1 MTEGTG
7 NIEAMFEPEVLTP
20 EGMFEPGLQFLIEQI
35 SEASEALDYY
45 VEVKGAV
52 EMDQHT
58 TIVIREANSALIA
71 VLVFLKQLQQ
81 YERVQAQAAA
91 V

>member
-1 MTEGTG
+1 MKG
-7 NIEAMFEPEVLTP
+7 MFEPEVLEP
-20 EGMFEPGLQFLIEQI
+20 KGMFEPGLQFLIEQI

-45 VEVKGAV
+45 VVVKGMGT
-52 EMDQHT
+52 MDQHT
-58 TIVIREANSALIA
+58 TIVIRETISALKA
-71 VLVFLKQLQQ
+71 VLVFLKQLQE

>member
-1 MTEGTG
+1 MKG
-7 NIEAMFEPEVLTP
+7 MFEPEVLEP
-20 EGMFEPGLQFLIEQI
+20 KGMFEPGLQFLIEQI

-45 VEVKGAV
+45 VEVKRT

-58 TIVIREANSALIA
+58 TIVIQETISALNA
-71 VLVFLKQLQQ
+71 VLVFLKQVQE

>member
-1 MTEGTG
+1 VTG
-7 NIEAMFEPEVLTP
+7 LEKIFEPEVVTP

-35 SEASEALDYY
+35 AEASEALDYY
-45 VEVKGAV
+45 VVVNNTATV

-58 TIVIREANSALIA
+58 TIVIHEAKSALIA
-71 VLVFLKQLQQ
+71 VLVFLKQLQE